1 MAANCARRK
10 RDPASSRECGCGTA
24 RLSWRSS
31 AEWAASR
38 VPAPTHHT
46 GMLCPSASRK
56 FSVLME
62 TSSALQMTRVR
73 LFGAGKSETITLP
86 MTMAS
91 PAQVFM
97 RPFKAFKT
105 YRCHT
110 QSASVLSKTST
121 PTVLSAEP
129 LCSYAQ
135 MTSAKLVIELPST
148 ENVCVDHRRRNGPNT
163 VRAGLSQSFGEN
175 LNAENF
181 FWNF

>member
-1 MAANCARRK
+1 
-10 RDPASSRECGCGTA
+10 
-24 RLSWRSS
+24 
-31 AEWAASR
+31 
-38 VPAPTHHT
+38 
-46 GMLCPSASRK
+46 MLCPSASRK

-110 QSASVLSKTST
+110 QSASVLS
-121 PTVLSAEP
+121 AEP

-135 MTSAKLVIELPST
+135 MTSAKLVIELPSA
-148 ENVCVDHRRRNGPNT
+148 ENVCVDHRRRNGPNA
-163 VRAGLSQSFGEN
+163 VRVGLSQSFGEN